1 MQTLFRGRVWKFGDC
16 LDSGNINGVMAGV
29 DPEFH
34 KKVRHGDIIVAGI
47 NFGMGSTSEQ
57 APRSLR
63 DAGIAAVVAESISSI
78 YLRTLVNLGLP
89 AIECPDISRIVNEGN
104 ELEINLQLGEIRNIS
119 NGETRKCSSFSPH
132 AIEILDRG
140 GLIPFLKNTLGKKR
154 KGRMGKGRRK
164 KAKR

>member
-89 AIECPDISRIVNEGN
+89 AIECPGISRIVNEGN
-104 ELEINLQLGEIRNIS
+104 ELEINLQLGEIRNLS
-119 NGETRKCSSFSPH
+119 NDGMGKFTPFSDY
-132 AIEILDRG
+132 ALEILDKG
-140 GLIPFLKNTLGKKR
+140 GLIPFLRETLGRER
-154 KGRMGKGRRK
+154 KEGGRD
-164 KAKR
+164 ASL